1 MRSIVPCLD
10 PESRSLIPD
19 WMIDVAPAPLRKA
32 SMLSGDEDF
41 QNTAIASVDEE
52 EKYTCIHALTEP
64 SKNDL
69 GCVSV

>member
-1 MRSIVPCLD
+1 M
-10 PESRSLIPD
+10 
-19 WMIDVAPAPLRKA
+19 MDVAPAPLRKA
-32 SMLSGDEDF
+32 SMLSGDGDF